1 MARIPPMSREAF
13 PEDLRYAWDRV
24 TAGRTPPNIFAA
36 LGNNP
41 NVLLGY
47 LRLGNALWNHCGL
60 DVRTRELVILRCAY
74 LRNSAYEWHQ
84 HVRIGR
90 DAGLDNVTINALRNW
105 RESERF
111 SEAEKALFAWADA
124 MAASDHPGDPA
135 FAELQKHFDASAIVG
150 ITILIAYY
158 FATAKF
164 LAAMEVQTEETFVGW
179 SLPV

>member
-1 MARIPPMSREAF
+1 MSRLPRMDRDQF
-13 PEDLRYAWDRV
+13 PEDLRYAWDRIS
-24 TAGRTPPNIFAA
+24 AGGSPPNIFAA

-90 DAGLDNVTINALRNW
+90 DAGLDDATINALRNW
-105 RESERF
+105 REGDRF
-111 SEAEKALFAWADA
+111 SDAERALLAYADNLA
-124 MAASDHPGDPA
+124 VTDHPGDA
-135 FAELQKHFDASAIVG
+135 VFDELAKHFGPAEIVG
-150 ITILIAYY
+150 ITILIAFY

-164 LAAMEVQTEETFVGW
+164 LGAMEVETESPFVGW
-179 SLPV
+179 SL